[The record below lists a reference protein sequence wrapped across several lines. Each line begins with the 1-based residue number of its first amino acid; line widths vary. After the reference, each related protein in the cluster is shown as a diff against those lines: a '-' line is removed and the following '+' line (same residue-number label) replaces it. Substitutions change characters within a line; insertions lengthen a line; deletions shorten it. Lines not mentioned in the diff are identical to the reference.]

1 MISGVA
7 YTALLVDDY
16 ERAKDFYC
24 NKLGFVMIEDTLL
37 PGGKRWMRLQAPGGQ
52 GSEILLSR
60 AVNDEQRAVIGNQAG
75 GRVLFFL
82 HTNNFEHD
90 YAAFRSAGIEFT
102 EGPFD
107 HDYGRVAVFKDLY
120 GNRID
125 LIQPKASVIE
135 YRQGHYTI
143 STSRDRLDVDA
154 VHAMLNRSHWATR
167 RTRETV
173 VKSIANSLCYGVYDD
188 RNGAQIGFARVVT
201 DYCTFAYLCDVF
213 IDEGNRGNGL
223 SKWLMNCILQH
234 PELQSLRR
242 FMLATKDAHSLYT
255 RFGFRTGDAKKV
267 MEILKED
274 P

>member
-7 YTALLVDDY
+7 HTALLVDDY
-16 ERAKDFYC
+16 ERAREFYC
-24 NKLGFVMIEDTLL
+24 GKLGFVVVEDTLL
-37 PGGKRWMRLQAPGGQ
+37 PGGKRWIRLRAPGAQ

-60 AVNDEQRAVIGNQAG
+60 AVDNGQRAAIGNQTG

-82 HTNNFEHD
+82 HTDDFERD
-90 YAAFRSAGIEFT
+90 YASFRSKGIEFT
-102 EGPFD
+102 EGPWD
-107 HDYGRVAVFKDLY
+107 RSYGRVAVFKDLY

-125 LIQPKASVIE
+125 LIQPNDSAHE
-135 YRQGHYTI
+135 FREGHYTI
-143 STSRDRLDVDA
+143 STSHARLQVDVI
-154 VHAMLNRSHWATR
+154 HAFLRRSHWAPR

-188 RNGAQIGFARVVT
+188 QTQAQVGFARVVT

-213 IDEGNRGNGL
+213 VDEGHRGKGL
-223 SKWLMNCILQH
+223 SKWLMTCIVQH
-234 PELQSLRR
+234 PELQGLRR

-255 RFGFRTGDAKKV
+255 SFGFQTGDAKKV